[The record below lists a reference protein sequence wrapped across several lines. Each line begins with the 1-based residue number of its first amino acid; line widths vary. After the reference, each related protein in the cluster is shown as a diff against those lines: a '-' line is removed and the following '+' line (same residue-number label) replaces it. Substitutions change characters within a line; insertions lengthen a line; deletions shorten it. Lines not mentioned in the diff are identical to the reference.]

1 VTDVTDADRKKA
13 TTLLRAWREETPEG
27 DLAAV
32 APRAQIAL
40 AEAVA
45 QALADEREKA
55 REELGARVRK
65 VPIYDLLDDGKPL
78 GVVVLADDLLDALN
92 EEQQ

>member
-13 TTLLRAWREETPEG
+13 TALLRAWREATPEG

-55 REELGARVRK
+55 RAPFLA
-65 VPIYDLLDDGKPL
+65 
-78 GVVVLADDLLDALN
+78 LADEWSYTTWAAEIRRRAA

>member
-13 TTLLRAWREETPEG
+13 TALLRAWREATPEG

-65 VPIYDLLDDGKPL
+65 VPTYDLLYDGKPL

-92 EEQQ
+92 EEQ

>member
-1 VTDVTDADRKKA
+1 VSDVTDADRKKA
-13 TTLLRAWREETPEG
+13 TALLRAWREETPEG

-40 AEAVA
+40 VEAVA

-55 REELGARVRK
+55 RAEVGARVRK
-65 VPIYDLLDDGKPL
+65 VPTYELQDDGKPL
-78 GVVVLADDLLDALN
+78 GVVVLADDVLAALN